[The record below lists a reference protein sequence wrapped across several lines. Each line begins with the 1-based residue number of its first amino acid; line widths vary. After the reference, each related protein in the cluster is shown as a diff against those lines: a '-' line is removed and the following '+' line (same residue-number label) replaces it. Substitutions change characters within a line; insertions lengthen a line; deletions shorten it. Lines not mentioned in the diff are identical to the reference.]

1 MFRKLVTFLREV
13 RIEMSRVSWPSR
25 DELISSTGVVIA
37 ISILFAIFVAIVDF
51 SLSNIVRVIFR

>member
-51 SLSNIVRVIFR
+51 SLSNMVRAIFR